1 MLGCAL
7 DFLRV
12 KVARPYQSNE
22 FTDGNPFTTG
32 LSRVTRAAIDKAA
45 GGLIVVESPAKA
57 RTLQRYLGKD
67 YRVLACNG
75 HVRDLKGGGLSI
87 DTRKGFAMEFEPVEN
102 SKPAVARI
110 RTALARMPALYL
122 ATDPDREGEAIA
134 WHLLELLSDAGALED
149 KQVHRVA
156 FNQITRRAVTKAIE
170 DPRDVSMPLV
180 EAQKARRCM
189 DRLLGFTLSPL
200 LSRILT
206 RGLSAGRVQSPALRL
221 IVEREKEIEAFKPRE
236 YWTVTAHLRKE
247 GQEFTAALV
256 ELNGK
261 KLKKFSLGGAQ
272 TTEQAREALLVAMRD
287 GGSRDGLGVLSVEKI
302 TESRAKRSPPP
313 PFTTSTLQ
321 QAASRQLGM
330 QTQRT
335 MRVAQSLYEGVDT
348 GSGAVGL
355 ITYMRTD
362 SVQMAREAVQ
372 EIRAYVGRELGDD
385 YLPASPRRYRTKTR
399 NAQEAHEA
407 IRPTSIAR
415 TPQSLKN
422 HLDSDQYRLYEIIWR
437 RAVASQMSDALYDRV
452 SADLTPGSAEPGIA
466 STTPAGRF
474 RATGNTIAHPG
485 FLRILARSA
494 DSKDKALPS
503 LRKGEALDVRD
514 LAGEQHFT
522 EPPPRYS
529 EASLVKALEEHGIGR
544 PSTYAETLRKL
555 RDREYAVM
563 DKRNFVPTQKGRLV
577 AEFLTRHF
585 NDYVD
590 YDFTAGMEESL
601 DAVASGEKHWVP
613 LMDEFWTHYSGRL
626 EEKKRSLKGI
636 EERPSRLLGKHPDSG
651 ESVYARLGPYGYFVQ
666 LGERTEDHRPQ
677 MATLRDGF
685 SYEDITLEQALEL
698 LRGPRLLG
706 KDPETDRSVYAG
718 SGRRGPF
725 VQLGDRGGEEKPR
738 YASLTDGL
746 SEESVTLQD
755 ALRLLSLPRELGA
768 HPETGEPV
776 YAGRGRWG
784 PFVQLGDRSNGKPKY
799 ASLPPEVSPYKV
811 SLDQAVQLLRLP
823 RKLGKH
829 PDNGRP
835 VFVGC
840 GVKGPYVQIGERGG
854 KVRPRY
860 LRLPKPLS
868 VFDITLD
875 EALKVQ
881 PAPRARRAAIKEF
894 EDGAIKVLEGRYGPY
909 VTDGTRNASVPRG
922 KDPAGLELE
931 QCRELLKNAPA
942 KKARRRSARR

>member
-1 MLGCAL
+1 M
-7 DFLRV
+7 
-12 KVARPYQSNE
+12 
-22 FTDGNPFTTG
+22 TG
-32 LSRVTRAAIDKAA
+32 AATGKAA

-87 DTRKGFAMEFEPVEN
+87 DTKKGFAMEFEPVES

-134 WHLLELLSDAGALED
+134 WHLLELLSDAGALKN

-156 FNQITRRAVTKAIE
+156 FNQITRRAVTKAVE
-170 DPRDVSMPLV
+170 DPRDVSMSLV

-236 YWTVTAHLRKE
+236 YWTVTAHLRKD

-261 KLKKFSLGGAQ
+261 KLKKFSLGDARA
-272 TTEQAREALLVAMRD
+272 TEEAREALLGAMRD
-287 GGSRDGLGVLSVEKI
+287 GGSGEGPGVLSVEKI
-302 TESRAKRSPPP
+302 AETRAKRSPPP

-348 GSGAVGL
+348 GGGAVGL

-372 EIRAYVGRELGDD
+372 EIRGHVSRELGDD
-385 YLPASPRRYRTKTR
+385 YLPAAPRRYRTKTR

-415 TPQSLKN
+415 TPQSLKER
-422 HLDSDQYRLYEIIWR
+422 LDSDQYRLYEIIWR

-452 SADLTPGSAEPGIA
+452 SAEFTPGAGGGNTASA
-466 STTPAGRF
+466 TPAGRF

-494 DSKDKALPS
+494 DSRDKALPP
-503 LRKGEALDVRD
+503 LNKGEALRVRD
-514 LAGEQHFT
+514 LASEQHFT

-544 PSTYAETLRKL
+544 PSTYSETLRKL

-601 DAVASGEKHWVP
+601 DAVANGEKQWVP
-613 LMDEFWTHYSGRL
+613 VMDEFWTHYSGRL
-626 EEKKRSLKGI
+626 EEKKRTLKGAD
-636 EERPSRLLGKHPDSG
+636 ERPRRVLGNHPETG
-651 ESVYARLGPYGYFVQ
+651 EPVYARLGPYGYFVQ
-666 LGERTEDHRPQ
+666 LGERSEDHRPQ
-677 MATLRDGF
+677 MATLRDGYN
-685 SYEDITLEQALEL
+685 YEDVTLEQALEL
-698 LRGPRLLG
+698 LRGPRRLG
-706 KDPETDRSVYAG
+706 KDPETGRPVYAG

-725 VQLGDRGGEEKPR
+725 VQLGERGGEEKPR

-746 SEESVTLQD
+746 SEESVTLEQ
-755 ALRLLSLPRELGA
+755 ALRLLSLPRALGA

-784 PFVQLGDRSNGKPKY
+784 PFVQLGERSNGKPKY
-799 ASLPPEVSPYKV
+799 VSLPPEVSPYKV
-811 SLDQAVQLLRLP
+811 SLDQAVELLRLP

-840 GVKGPYVQIGERGG
+840 GAKGPYVQIGERSG
-854 KVRPRY
+854 KARPRY
-860 LRLPKPLS
+860 LSLPKTLS
-868 VFDITLD
+868 VFDVTLD

-894 EDGAIKVLEGRYGPY
+894 EDGAIRVLDGRYGPY

-922 KDPAGLELE
+922 QDPAGLALE

-942 KKARRRSARR
+942 KKARRRTARR